1 MIEKNDQPR
10 TTPEPAVRMPVL
22 TVEFCG
28 ELFPVAPGEPFVIGR
43 EGQLEIDDNP
53 YLHRR
58 FLQISD
64 NASLWWLGNVG
75 SALTATVAD
84 EQGSMQAW
92 LAPGAQL
99 PIVFDK
105 TVVWFTAGPT
115 TYELS
120 ILVQEPPFMQ
130 VTDPAADAAGAE
142 TIGPM
147 TFTPDQR
154 LLILALCESML
165 RDGAR
170 GAGSIPSSADAANR
184 LGWKITKFNRK
195 LDNVCEKLT
204 RAGIRGLHGG
214 PEKLAVNRRARLVEY
229 ALAARLV
236 ERADLDLLDGL
247 ADVT

>member
-1 MIEKNDQPR
+1 MSDP
-10 TTPEPAVRMPVL
+10 PVRMPVL

-28 ELFPVAPGEPFVIGR
+28 ELFPVTPGTPFVIGR

-58 FLQISD
+58 FLQVSD
-64 NASLWWLGNVG
+64 NGSLWWLGNIG
-75 SALTATVAD
+75 GALTATVAD

-130 VTDPAADAAGAE
+130 VSDPAPESGDE

-147 TFTPDQR
+147 TFTPDQH

-170 GAGSIPSSADAANR
+170 GAGSIPSSADAARR
-184 LGWKITKFNRK
+184 LGWKLTKFNRK

-204 RAGIRGLHGG
+204 RSGIRGLHGG

-236 ERADLDLLDGL
+236 EKSDLDLLDGL
-247 ADVT
+247 TSADVT

>member
-1 MIEKNDQPR
+1 
-10 TTPEPAVRMPVL
+10 MPVL
-22 TVEFCG
+22 SVEFCG
-28 ELFPVAPGEPFVIGR
+28 EIFQVLPGTPFVIGR

-58 FLQISD
+58 FLQVSD
-64 NASLWWLGNVG
+64 HGSLWWLGNVG

-84 EQGSMQAW
+84 EAGTMQAW

-99 PIVFDK
+99 PIVFDR

-130 VTDPAADAAGAE
+130 INEPATGTGDE

-147 TFTPDQR
+147 TFTPDQL

-170 GAGSIPSSADAANR
+170 GAGSIPSSAVAAER
-184 LGWKITKFNRK
+184 LGWKLTRFNRK

-204 RAGIRGLHGG
+204 RSGIRGLHGG
-214 PEKLAVNRRARLVEY
+214 PDKLAVNRRARLVEY

-236 ERADLDLLDGL
+236 EKSDLDLLDGL
-247 ADVT
+247 AGTS

>member
-1 MIEKNDQPR
+1 MSEIVE
-10 TTPEPAVRMPVL
+10 EPVRMPVL
-22 TVEFCG
+22 SVEFCG
-28 ELFPVAPGEPFVIGR
+28 EIFLVEPGTPFVIGR

-58 FLQISD
+58 FLQVSD
-64 NASLWWLGNVG
+64 HGSLWWLGNVG

-84 EQGSMQAW
+84 EAGSMQAW

-115 TYELS
+115 TYELC

-130 VTDPAADAAGAE
+130 IGEPASGGDE

-147 TFTPDQR
+147 TFTPDQL

-170 GAGSIPSSADAANR
+170 GAGSIPSSAHAAER
-184 LGWKITKFNRK
+184 LGWKLTKFNRK
-195 LDNVCEKLT
+195 LDNVCEKLA
-204 RAGIRGLHGG
+204 RSGIRGLHGD
-214 PEKLAVNRRARLVEY
+214 PDKLAVNRRGRLVEY

-236 ERADLDLLDGL
+236 EKSDLDLLDGL
-247 ADVT
+247 AGLS

>member
-1 MIEKNDQPR
+1 MNEMV
-10 TTPEPAVRMPVL
+10 EPPIRMPVL

-28 ELFPVAPGEPFVIGR
+28 EIFPVVPGTPFVIGR

-58 FLQISD
+58 FLQVSD
-64 NASLWWLGNVG
+64 HGSLWWLGNIG

-130 VTDPAADAAGAE
+130 VSEPASDTGDE

-147 TFTPDQR
+147 TFTPDQH

-165 RDGAR
+165 SDGAR
-170 GAGSIPSSADAANR
+170 GAGSIPSSADAAKR
-184 LGWKITKFNRK
+184 LGWKLTKFNRK

-204 RAGIRGLHGG
+204 RSGIRGLHGG
-214 PEKLAVNRRARLVEY
+214 SEKLAVNRRARLVEY

-236 ERADLDLLDGL
+236 ERSDLDLLDGL

>member
-1 MIEKNDQPR
+1 MNEMVERP
-10 TTPEPAVRMPVL
+10 VRMPVL

-28 ELFPVAPGEPFVIGR
+28 EIFPVAPGTPFVIGR

-58 FLQISD
+58 FLQVSD
-64 NASLWWLGNVG
+64 HGSLWWLGNIG

-130 VTDPAADAAGAE
+130 VSEQAPDSGDE

-170 GAGSIPSSADAANR
+170 GAGSIPSSAHAANR
-184 LGWKITKFNRK
+184 LGWKLTKFNRK
-195 LDNVCEKLT
+195 LDNVCERLT

-236 ERADLDLLDGL
+236 ERSDLDLLDGL
-247 ADVT
+247 ADVP